1 MQALFDF
8 VMYHPFWALY
18 LAILL
23 GIAIHGFRSNN
34 TVNNTARRIPG
45 DDKSFNENGK
55 RKTENGRA
63 LRGSSSQRR

>member
-34 TVNNTARRIPG
+34 NNK
-45 DDKSFNENGK
+45 D
-55 RKTENGRA
+55 
-63 LRGSSSQRR
+63 

>member
-23 GIAIHGFRSNN
+23 GIAIHGFSSHNS
-34 TVNNTARRIPG
+34 
-45 DDKSFNENGK
+45 DKN
-55 RKTENGRA
+55 
-63 LRGSSSQRR
+63 

>member
-23 GIAIHGFRSNN
+23 GIAIHADLEVTI

-45 DDKSFNENGK
+45 DDKS
-55 RKTENGRA
+55 
-63 LRGSSSQRR
+63 